1 MKRPNHVTTLA
12 GYRIEVSYP
21 DGVTGVIDLSDSVG
35 KGIFAPLR
43 DEKFFKTVHIG
54 EFGQIMWSDEIEICS
69 DAAYL
74 EIADKKNFRTDSCLK
89 SADFTASSSASI
101 TGNIR
106 PFTFMRFMVSM
117 RR

>member
-1 MKRPNHVTTLA
+1 MKRPSHVTALA

-43 DEKFFKTVHIG
+43 GEIFFKTVHIG

-74 EIADKKNFRTDSCLK
+74 EITDKK
-89 SADFTASSSASI
+89 SSEL
-101 TGNIR
+101 TH
-106 PFTFMRFMVSM
+106 V
-117 RR
+117 